1 MRSKLS
7 CKITRIQELLQAAK
21 IPGWLFYDFQ
31 GIDPI
36 GRKILECPAAGH
48 QTRRWFYF
56 VPAKGIPIKLLHKI
70 EPHSLDHLPGNIL
83 FYAGW
88 RELENSMQQML
99 GGASAVIM
107 QYSPNNAIPYISKVD
122 AGTVELIRKLGT
134 KVLSSA
140 DLVQEFE
147 AVLTKE
153 QFKSHL
159 KAADILRNIVDET
172 FQEIGKRARISDNTT
187 EFEIQQFMMELFK
200 SHNLITNHPPIV
212 AVNEHSGNPH
222 YSPFSKESAVIKP
235 GDFVLI
241 DLWAKC
247 AEPLNSVYADIT
259 WTGVVGNTL
268 QPRHKEIFDIVTD
281 ARDTA
286 IRFIEKGMHE
296 KQTLYGWQVDDITRN
311 YITERGYGD
320 YFVHRTGHSI
330 GQEAHWNGANIDNF
344 ETKEERE
351 LISNT
356 CFSIEPGIYL
366 PEFGVRS
373 EVNVYISNDKAI
385 VTGKPIQTSV
395 VLC

>member
-1 MRSKLS
+1 M
-7 CKITRIQELLQAAK
+7 QELLQAAK

-36 GRKILECPAAGH
+36 GRKILECPATGH

-70 EPHSLDHLPGNIL
+70 EPRSLDHLPGNIL

-88 RELENSMQQML
+88 RELENSLQQML

-147 AVLTKE
+147 AVLTKD

-159 KAADILRNIVDET
+159 KAAGILRNIVDET
-172 FQEIGKRARISDNTT
+172 FQEIGKRARISDSTT

-212 AVNEHSGNPH
+212 AVNEHSGDPH
-222 YSPFSKESAVIKP
+222 YSPSYQASAVIKP

-259 WTGVVGNTL
+259 WTGVVGNTI
-268 QPRHKEIFDIVTD
+268 QPRHKEIFDIVTG

-311 YITERGYGD
+311 YITEHGYGD

-351 LISNT
+351 LIPNT

-366 PEFGVRS
+366 PEFGIRS
-373 EVNVYISNDKAI
+373 EVNVYISTDKAI